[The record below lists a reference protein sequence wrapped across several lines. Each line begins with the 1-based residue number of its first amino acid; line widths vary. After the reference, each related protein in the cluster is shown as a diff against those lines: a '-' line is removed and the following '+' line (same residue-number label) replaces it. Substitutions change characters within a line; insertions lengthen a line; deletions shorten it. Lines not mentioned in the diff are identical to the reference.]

1 VLVAVAVSVT
11 AKAVSV
17 FVMVVEIDLVVV
29 IVVVKGT
36 VNVVVVPGV
45 EVVAAVE
52 VIVRVIVQRIRT
64 VFMEALGETG
74 ARCRNRCL
82 WVPRHLPQQLVEAVA
97 APGFEVTFGGR
108 GRRGLF
114 TLRDHDG
121 CRGCRGHGRGCGDH
135 IGGGIRRG
143 GREVIGARVFG
154 CLESG
159 RRARMLI

>member
-1 VLVAVAVSVT
+1 
-11 AKAVSV
+11 
-17 FVMVVEIDLVVV
+17 MVVETDLVAA

-36 VNVVVVPGV
+36 ANVVVVPGV
-45 EVVAAVE
+45 EVVAVE

-64 VFMEALGETG
+64 VFMEALGETS

-121 CRGCRGHGRGCGDH
+121 CRGCRGRGRGCGDH

-159 RRARMLI
+159 RGGREC